1 MELYLLLFRAIQ
13 SQGSQY
19 KELRDFVARI
29 LEHQTNHGYAA
40 EFTERALLNL
50 AKKVTAIQ
58 LSMLNDWENA
68 VTTGDPSTGCVVV
81 PR

>member
-1 MELYLLLFRAIQ
+1 MTYLRAIQ

-29 LEHQTNHGYAA
+29 LERQTSHGYAK

-58 LSMLNDWENA
+58 LSMLNDWETA
-68 VTTGDPSTGCVVV
+68 VNTSDPTTGCVVV